1 MSFNLTPPTSA
12 QSAEA
17 TSPAGEVRK
26 MSAEIISWCPYKKKN
41 FALFDE
47 EKLIVS
53 YISLTYYKKYCK
65 IRNCMMLVLK
75 EFSNIQQVRP
85 LIQGILGMRYRVL

>member
-1 MSFNLTPPTSA
+1 MVATTSNIEAKSKILTPPTSA

-17 TSPAGEVRK
+17 TSPAGEARK

-53 YISLTYYKKYCK
+53 YISLTYYKK
-65 IRNCMMLVLK
+65 
-75 EFSNIQQVRP
+75 
-85 LIQGILGMRYRVL
+85 IL